1 MQQTDHPRPVF
12 SDLFSRGNGPFLR
25 VNQTIYRSALRC
37 EVASDF
43 NELEKVSSDWER
55 LWQADC
61 RAEIFQTL
69 EWTRAWWQSY
79 GHDLTL
85 CSPIIFEGNKIIGI
99 LPLVKRGNIVQFL
112 GMPEADYAD
121 LLCEEG
127 REKEV
132 LTVALG
138 ALFQSVKHWEECVLQ
153 HLAKDGRIMCHWHQ
167 LPRGLRKR
175 VKLVPSGRYQ
185 TILLQENREEVFE
198 SLLGKYH
205 TRRRHNKLKKAGV
218 VTLRRL
224 LTNAEVQQHLD
235 YFFLHH
241 IRRCVLL
248 GRESSCARP
257 EFRQFLRSVVGELDP
272 SGRLRFEVLEL
283 DGRPFAWHFSFL
295 VNGKFLLYQHTFDL
309 DSWDYA
315 PGEVLLSHL
324 LQFAQEHV
332 TREFDFGSGDEGYKA
347 RFASHT
353 RETFSLY
360 VEPPGPR
367 GRLRAWFRAGQSC
380 FYPAVNYLQRRA
392 KTHSRAFR
400 LLRWIRIST
409 DGVIRRI
416 QKAKRDG
423 ALLLHGFRWIGQLV
437 RSVVWGKEEL
447 DMFPWE
453 GFARPDPK
461 PFTCPTG
468 NDEVEIS
475 TGRFGDLVDLATERP
490 DAVVAS
496 ELLGFRRRLK
506 KGDRFYIGRKSG
518 HAVLLAWTSTS
529 KLDDLLSRRPGR
541 VICSDRPTLLVYD
554 SWTEPGSSDG
564 AAYRQFLSALRLE
577 AASKRLDLLIRC
589 RSNQATFRTE
599 LEDQGF
605 LSQYQSIRDSF
616 YLFRCA
622 DPSPDQL
629 AQHRAKLGADTDVL
643 VGLPS

>member
-1 MQQTDHPRPVF
+1 MQQTDHLRSVF
-12 SDLFSRGNGPFLR
+12 SDLSSRGNGPFLR

-43 NELEKVSSDWER
+43 NQLEKVSSDWER

-61 RAEIFQTL
+61 KAEIFQTF
-69 EWTRAWWQSY
+69 EWARAWWQSY
-79 GHDLTL
+79 SHDLSL
-85 CSPIIFEGNKIIGI
+85 CSPIVFEGNKIIGI
-99 LPLVKRGNIVQFL
+99 LPLVKRRNIVQFL

-138 ALFQSVKHWEECVLQ
+138 ALFQSVKHWDECILQ
-153 HLAKDGRIMCHWHQ
+153 HLAKDGRIVRHCHE
-167 LPRGLRKR
+167 LPRRLRKR

-185 TILLQENREEVFE
+185 TILLQENREEIFE

-224 LTNAEVQQHLD
+224 LTKAEVQQHLD

-257 EFRQFLRSVVGELDP
+257 EYRQFLRSVVGELDP

-332 TREFDFGSGDEGYKA
+332 TREFDFGSGDEAYKG
-347 RFASHT
+347 RFARHT
-353 RETFSLY
+353 RETCSLY
-360 VEPPGPR
+360 VERSGLR
-367 GRLRAWFRAGQSC
+367 GSLRGWFRARQSY
-380 FYPAVNYLQRRA
+380 FYPALNYLQQRA
-392 KTHSRAFR
+392 KTHTRTFR

-409 DGVIRRI
+409 DGFMRRI
-416 QKAKRDG
+416 RKAKRDG
-423 ALLLHGFRWIGQLV
+423 ALLPHGFRWIGQLV
-437 RSVVWGKEEL
+437 RSVVWAKEEL
-447 DMFPWE
+447 DVFPWE
-453 GFARPDPK
+453 GLARLDPK
-461 PFTCPTG
+461 PFTRLPG
-468 NDEVEIS
+468 NDEVEIT

-506 KGDRFYIGRKSG
+506 KGDRLYLGRKS
-518 HAVLLAWTSTS
+518 ARLALFAWTSTGNADDALTR
-529 KLDDLLSRRPGR
+529 KLNQTVSP
-541 VICSDRPTLLVYD
+541 DRPALVMYD
-554 SWTEPGSSDG
+554 SWTEPGRSDG
-564 AAYRQFLSALRLE
+564 ALHRQLLSLLKVE
-577 AASKRLDLLIRC
+577 AVSNKLDLIIRGGPD
-589 RSNQATFRTE
+589 QVTLRTE
-599 LEDQGF
+599 LERQGF
-605 LSQYQSIRDSF
+605 LPEYRIVDYR
-616 YLFRCA
+616 LFHWLQWTRLFQTKQA
-622 DPSPDQL
+622 VSDPL
-629 AQHRAKLGADTDVL
+629 LMGV
-643 VGLPS
+643 VGT